1 MSVKITGT
9 MKKELNGRVKALPK
23 DYQIVFYEI
32 SKYLYQFTSS
42 DAGVPNM
49 QLDILDMFETGAQE
63 GKDVLDIVG
72 NDVISFCDGLLGTI
86 PEHTWIGKMKSAMND
101 SIHKKLGRRM
111 DGGK

>member
-1 MSVKITGT
+1 MSDKITGA
-9 MKKELNGRVKALPK
+9 MKKELNRRVKAFPR

-49 QLDILDMFETGAQE
+49 QIDILDMFETGVQD
-63 GKDVLDIVG
+63 GKDVFDIVG
-72 NDVISFCDGLLGTI
+72 NDVISFCDGLLGGI
-86 PEHTWIGKMKSAMND
+86 PEHTWMGKMKSAMND